1 MAKNKDK
8 SRKTRNKTMWDTARE
23 RPIAAAAAATAAG
36 AAGVFLWSRRAQ
48 ISEQVGQLSEQLGEW
63 TETMRAN
70 LTNKD
75 LELAETGAPETGA
88 GRTTTKT
95 KG

>member
-8 SRKTRNKTMWDTARE
+8 SRNSRNKTMWDTARE

-48 ISEQVGQLSEQLGEW
+48 ISEQVGQLSEQFGEW
-63 TETMRAN
+63 AENMRSTMTSN
-70 LTNKD
+70 D
-75 LELAETGAPETGA
+75 LELAETGASDTST
-88 GRTTTKT
+88 GRTTSKARS
-95 KG
+95 